1 MPELLRS
8 FVARMRG
15 YVADRRRAPRYQL
28 RLPCRVSLYDAGA
41 RAPRPAP
48 ELEGYTR
55 DISASG
61 LALVLPAVRV
71 GGRYLTGADVTLR
84 VVLARPEA
92 PIELLAAPVHYDQLS
107 AEGDGEQGFLVGVK
121 IKTWSA
127 ADRARYEAQL
137 NELRS

>member
-8 FVARMRG
+8 LVARMRG
-15 YVADRRRAPRYQL
+15 YVADRRRAPRYPL
-28 RLPCRVSLYDAGA
+28 RLPCHVSLYEPDGV
-41 RAPRPAP
+41 RA
-48 ELEGYTR
+48 ETQLDGWTR

-61 LALVLPAVRV
+61 LALILPRVRV

-84 VVLARPEA
+84 LVLDHPAGA
-92 PIELLAAPVHYDQLS
+92 LELLATPAYYDQLS
-107 AEGDGEQGFLVGVK
+107 KEGDEQGYLLGVR

-127 ADRARYEAQL
+127 TDRARYEAQL

>member
-15 YVADRRRAPRYQL
+15 YVADRRRAPRFPL
-28 RLPCRVSLYDAGA
+28 RVPCRVSLHDPGGAGA
-41 RAPRPAP
+41 RPAP
-48 ELEGYTR
+48 QLEGHTR
-55 DISASG
+55 DISARG

-71 GGRYLTGADVTLR
+71 GGRYLTGADVLLR
-84 VVLARPEA
+84 VVLEHPAGPL
-92 PIELLAAPVHYDQLS
+92 ELLAAPVHYDQLS
-107 AEGDGEQGFLVGVK
+107 AEGDEQGFLIGVK

-137 NELRS
+137 NELRA